1 MISIKRNKEEG
12 KENELL
18 AGITFVNSQISN
30 YDSMI
35 FTLERQKKEFIKNR
49 ERMEAEL
56 NELREKRKK
65 IPPPR

>member
-1 MISIKRNKEEG
+1 MISIKRNKEDG

-35 FTLERQKKEFIKNR
+35 FTLEQQKKEFIKNR

-56 NELREKRKK
+56 SEIREKRKK